1 MATIKDIAKKVNV
14 STSTV
19 SRVLNRDET
28 LSVSSQVRE
37 QILLTAKELK
47 YIPPKMRH
55 ASQSA
60 ELIIGIADWHIVRK
74 DRHNID
80 IAQLDNIVMMMSV
93 QEKVRFVRM
102 SRDENNEQLDGI
114 IAFGNFTDEEI
125 KTLRMQSSHIVF
137 INSRQDSYEFDT
149 IVMDYDNGINSMID
163 YLVDYKD
170 YRSIGY
176 LGGIY
181 NADGVTIGTTRLTSL
196 REILAKRDMYYDKYF
211 YIGEMSSESGREM
224 ALKIIE
230 SGDIPEV
237 LILGSDE
244 IAEGALEVI
253 KEHRLRIP
261 KDVAVVIYK
270 DIDTVKTKYPTY
282 TRLDML
288 PRVVWTTSVNMLLE
302 QIKEKREDS
311 MKVFLSTKLQLG
323 DSA

>member
-14 STSTV
+14 SISTV

-55 ASQSA
+55 ASQSE
-60 ELIIGIADWHIVRK
+60 ELIIGVADWHIVRK

-80 IAQLDNIVMMMSV
+80 IAQLDNIVTMMSV
-93 QEKVRFVRM
+93 QEQVRFVRM
-102 SRDENNEQLDGI
+102 SRDEKREQLDGI

-125 KTLRMQSSHIVF
+125 KTLRMQSNHIVF

-196 REILAKRDMYYDKYF
+196 KEVLTKRDMYCDKYF
-211 YIGEMSSESGREM
+211 YIGEMSSESGRKM

-288 PRVVWTTSVNMLLE
+288 PRVVWTTSVNMLIE

>member
-14 STSTV
+14 SPATV

-37 QILLTAKELK
+37 RILLTAKELR

-55 ASQSA
+55 ASQSE
-60 ELIIGIADWHIVRK
+60 ELIIGVADWHIVRK

-80 IAQLDNIVMMMSV
+80 IAQLDNIVTDMSV
-93 QEKVRFVRM
+93 KESVRFVRM
-102 SRDENNEQLDGI
+102 SDDEKIGQLDGI

-125 KTLRMQSSHIVF
+125 NTLRMQSSHIVF

-149 IVMDYDNGINSMID
+149 IIMDYDNGINNMID
-163 YLVDYKD
+163 YLVDRKD

-181 NADGVTIGTTRLTSL
+181 NADGVTIGMTRLTSL
-196 REILAKRDMYYDKYF
+196 KKILKSRNMYCDNYF
-211 YIGEMSSESGREM
+211 CIGEMSCESGREM

-253 KEHRLRIP
+253 REHRLRIP

-288 PRVVWTTSVNMLLE
+288 PGIVWTTSVKMLIE
-302 QIKEKREDS
+302 QIKENREDS

>member
-14 STSTV
+14 SISTV

-55 ASQSA
+55 ASQSE
-60 ELIIGIADWHIVRK
+60 ELIIGVADWHIVRK

-80 IAQLDNIVMMMSV
+80 IAQLDNIVTMMSV
-93 QEKVRFVRM
+93 QEQVRFVRM
-102 SRDENNEQLDGI
+102 SRDEKREQLDGI

-125 KTLRMQSSHIVF
+125 KTLRMQSNHIVF

-196 REILAKRDMYYDKYF
+196 KEVLAKRDMYCDKYF

-288 PRVVWTTSVNMLLE
+288 PRVVWTTSVNMLIE

>member
-102 SRDENNEQLDGI
+102 SRDEKNEQLDGI

-181 NADGVTIGTTRLTSL
+181 NSDGVTIGTTRLTSL